1 MKLHRYSHISN
12 EELLKRYYHDHN
24 NKWLGILLP
33 RFSLL
38 LFGVCMKYLK
48 NEEDAKDC
56 VQQVFFKVI
65 EDLPKYEVKNFQGWI
80 YMVTKNHCLMR
91 LRERKNYTTEWSD
104 NIMAEPDTE
113 KKQILLEKEK
123 MLNALQKNIEK
134 LKPEQQQC
142 IRYFYLEK
150 KSYQQIT
157 EITGFSLSKV
167 KSYLQNGKRNL
178 EIMMNEENF

>member
-1 MKLHRYSHISN
+1 MKHHKYAHISN
-12 EELLKRYYHDHN
+12 EELLERYYQSNDNH
-24 NKWLGILLP
+24 WLGILLP

-56 VQQVFFKVI
+56 VQQVFLKVI
-65 EDLPKYEVKNFQGWI
+65 DDLPRYEVKNFQGWI

-91 LRERKNYTTEWSD
+91 LRDKKHHSSEWNDNMVIESDSERK
-104 NIMAEPDTE
+104 
-113 KKQILLEKEK
+113 QLHLEKEK
-123 MLNALQKNIEK
+123 MLNALHQSLQK
-134 LKPEQQQC
+134 LKPEQQKC
-142 IRYFYLEK
+142 IRFFYLEK

-157 EITGFSLSKV
+157 EITGFSLSQV

-178 EIMMNEENF
+178 EIIMAEENY